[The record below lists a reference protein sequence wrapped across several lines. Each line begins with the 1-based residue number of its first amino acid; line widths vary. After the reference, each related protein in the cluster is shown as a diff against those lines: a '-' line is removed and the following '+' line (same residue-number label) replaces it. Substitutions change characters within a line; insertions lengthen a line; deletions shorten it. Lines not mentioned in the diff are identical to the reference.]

1 MFHFKLALDSLRK
14 NKESYLPFLLAGT
27 VAVALNF
34 LVQLL
39 IYSSGVKNLEIA
51 ADIVRLLLVLGQVII
66 ALLSL
71 VIMIY
76 TYSFLKRGKE
86 REFGL
91 YSILGMKKSDLIK
104 ISLMQQLLSFI
115 VTIVAGMVSGFVF
128 AKLMILLLVKMV
140 GGQSFGLELSSPAI
154 WATVGFFLVIFI
166 LLTIIDTFAVSKIKP
181 IDLMKA
187 KQKGAAAP
195 KNRWLFFFFGA
206 AALIWGYTLSLTVS
220 SPLQAVNQFFLAV
233 LLVAVATYLLFI
245 AASTLILK
253 SLQKR
258 DSYYYQSKHFIT
270 VSNMLFRMKQNAVG
284 LASITLLTTMT
295 LVVTV
300 TTASMFFGKADLVS
314 KMFPRDVA
322 VSVSNN
328 ALSQEQVDEIAKKAG
343 LTVSNEYSQTTTKT
357 IRMALNKDQELTPT
371 EFASRSD
378 ERNVQ
383 FMSLDDY
390 QALTGAKVQLTAD
403 QVLVYARNGK
413 SLKQSSVSFAGQK
426 YTIKKNLTNIKGMPA
441 ATADTTPAYVFVL
454 PTEESL
460 QSVTNTLFKAD
471 SSPMQT
477 SYYFNVSGSDKKQE
491 RLYKALQ
498 DKESENVTFQIRY
511 MTKKAMSALYGG
523 FFFIG
528 ILFSIAFILAT
539 GLMIY
544 YKQISEGKADQ
555 AQFEILQ
562 KVGMSEHEIK
572 KTIRSQIIWLFGLPI
587 AVSLIHLSFAMP
599 MINKLLLAFS
609 VPLTGAVYAVM
620 TITILLMVIIYFIIY
635 PVTSRTYFKQVTGWQ
650 N

>member
-1 MFHFKLALDSLRK
+1 
-14 NKESYLPFLLAGT
+14 
-27 VAVALNF
+27 
-34 LVQLL
+34 
-39 IYSSGVKNLEIA
+39 
-51 ADIVRLLLVLGQVII
+51 
-66 ALLSL
+66 
-71 VIMIY
+71 
-76 TYSFLKRGKE
+76 
-86 REFGL
+86 
-91 YSILGMKKSDLIK
+91 
-104 ISLMQQLLSFI
+104 
-115 VTIVAGMVSGFVF
+115 
-128 AKLMILLLVKMV
+128 
-140 GGQSFGLELSSPAI
+140 
-154 WATVGFFLVIFI
+154 
-166 LLTIIDTFAVSKIKP
+166 
-181 IDLMKA
+181 
-187 KQKGAAAP
+187 
-195 KNRWLFFFFGA
+195 
-206 AALIWGYTLSLTVS
+206 
-220 SPLQAVNQFFLAV
+220 
-233 LLVAVATYLLFI
+233 
-245 AASTLILK
+245 
-253 SLQKR
+253 
-258 DSYYYQSKHFIT
+258 
-270 VSNMLFRMKQNAVG
+270 
-284 LASITLLTTMT
+284 
-295 LVVTV
+295 
-300 TTASMFFGKADLVS
+300 
-314 KMFPRDVA
+314 
-322 VSVSNN
+322 
-328 ALSQEQVDEIAKKAG
+328 
-343 LTVSNEYSQTTTKT
+343 
-357 IRMALNKDQELTPT
+357 
-371 EFASRSD
+371 
-378 ERNVQ
+378 
-383 FMSLDDY
+383 
-390 QALTGAKVQLTAD
+390 
-403 QVLVYARNGK
+403 
-413 SLKQSSVSFAGQK
+413 
-426 YTIKKNLTNIKGMPA
+426 MPA

-635 PVTSRTYFKQVTGWQ
+635 QVTSRTYFKQVTGWQ